1 MAQGFAGDDC
11 QHRQQM
17 RGLIRFRVLHEL
29 HIARELFEK
38 IIHRQFVIRRM
49 QHPLAKYTKVVREIL
64 GGGVQANSIEILL
77 MQVIM
82 AR

>member
-1 MAQGFAGDDC
+1 
-11 QHRQQM
+11 
-17 RGLIRFRVLHEL
+17 
-29 HIARELFEK
+29 
-38 IIHRQFVIRRM
+38 M